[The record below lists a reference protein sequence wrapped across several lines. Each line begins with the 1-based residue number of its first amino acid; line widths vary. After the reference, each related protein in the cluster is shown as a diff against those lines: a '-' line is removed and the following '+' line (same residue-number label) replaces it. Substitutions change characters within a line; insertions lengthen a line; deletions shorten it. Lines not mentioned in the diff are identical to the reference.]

1 MGKRNLITGA
11 VLGAIAGG
19 LISLISK
26 DTRNYVSEQISLG
39 KDKKEY
45 MLQNITQTNRNK
57 GAVLGEIEGVLISL
71 IIKDTRNYVSEQ
83 ISLGKDQMGYIVQN
97 PTQSIRNIQSTIIE
111 TAESAASSLDG
122 ALNAVDQVEST
133 INDIRK
139 EDQQKLN

>member
-1 MGKRNLITGA
+1 MGKRNVITVA

-26 DTRNYVSEQISLG
+26 DTRNYVSEQ
-39 KDKKEY
+39 K
-45 MLQNITQTNRNK
+45 
-57 GAVLGEIEGVLISL
+57 
-71 IIKDTRNYVSEQ
+71 
-83 ISLGKDQMGYIVQN
+83 SLGKDQMVYMVQDT
-97 PTQSIRNIQSTIIE
+97 TQSIRNIQSTNIE

>member
-39 KDKKEY
+39 KD
-45 MLQNITQTNRNK
+45 
-57 GAVLGEIEGVLISL
+57 
-71 IIKDTRNYVSEQ
+71 
-83 ISLGKDQMGYIVQN
+83 QMWYIVQN
-97 PTQSIRNIQSTIIE
+97 PTQSIRNIQSNIIE
-111 TAESAASSLDG
+111 TAEREARSLDR
-122 ALNAVDQVEST
+122 AHNAVDQIKST